1 MMKTRS
7 HASVDFVDVI
17 VDAMNSIDVFE
28 LL

>member
-1 MMKTRS
+1 MMKTRP

-17 VDAMNSIDVFE
+17 VDAMNSIDVFQ